1 SAHFG
6 DGIYKSTD
14 AGKTWQRMGLAASEH
29 IGQVLIDPRNSTV
42 VYVAAQ
48 GLLWSAG
55 GERGLYKTTD
65 GGTKWERVL
74 HVSDDTGISD
84 IVLDP
89 RNADVIYASSYQR
102 RRAVGQ
108 MIGGGPE
115 GGIWKSTDAGKKWTK
130 LSKGLPKDD
139 VGRIALGVDPKNPA
153 RVYALISAKAPRGR
167 GGFGGGA
174 AAAAPPSP
182 PVRAAHGCS

>member
-1 SAHFG
+1 
-6 DGIYKSTD
+6 
-14 AGKTWQRMGLAASEH
+14 MGPAASEH
-29 IGQVLIDPRNSTV
+29 IGKILVDPRNSNV
-42 VYVAAQ
+42 LYVAAQ
-48 GLLWSAG
+48 GRLWSAG

-65 GGTKWERVL
+65 GGATWKPVL
-74 HVSDDTGISD
+74 TISPDTGVNDMAFDPKNPD
-84 IVLDP
+84 I
-89 RNADVIYASSYQR
+89 IYASSYQR

-115 GGIWKSTDAGKKWTK
+115 GGIWKTKDAGKTWTK

-167 GGFGGGA
+167 GGFPGAGG
-174 AAAAPPSP
+174 
-182 PVRAAHGCS
+182 